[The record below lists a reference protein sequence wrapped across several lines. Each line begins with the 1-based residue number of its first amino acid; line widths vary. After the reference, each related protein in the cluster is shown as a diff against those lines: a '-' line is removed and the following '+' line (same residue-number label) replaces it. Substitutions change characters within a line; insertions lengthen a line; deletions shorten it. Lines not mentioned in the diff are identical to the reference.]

1 MTIETKPAAPPRSA
15 LPARG
20 SLPQAPPKN
29 APTSGAKVFSIGRVS
44 APRGRRVGLYGNG
57 GVGKTSLVDLAPKPV
72 CIDLDDSLPAME
84 PPLEHIAPVNGVETW
99 DDLRAVLRDHAL
111 LAPFDTVAIDSMTR
125 AQELCEAHVLRTVK
139 TEKGDLVRRLEDYG
153 YGKGLTHVYDTFL
166 PILADLDA
174 LIRAGKNVVLVM
186 HSCTADVPNPSGENY
201 IRWEPR
207 MQDPKSGKSSIRL
220 RIREWLDELSFIGH
234 DVAAKNGKATASG
247 ARTIYPVET
256 AFCMAKSRSIS
267 EPLCYVCGDNHYWR
281 EIGVIKETE

>member
-1 MTIETKPAAPPRSA
+1 MTTEIKPAATTRPSI
-15 LPARG
+15 PARG

-29 APTSGAKVFSIGRVS
+29 APTSVAKAFSISRVS

-57 GVGKTSLVDLAPKPV
+57 GVGKTSLVDLAPNPV

-84 PPLEHIAPVNGVETW
+84 PPLEHIVPVNGVETW
-99 DDLRAVLRDHAL
+99 DDLRAALRDHDL
-111 LAPFDTVAIDSMTR
+111 FAPFNTIAIDSMTR
-125 AQELCEAHVLRTVK
+125 AQELCEAHVLKTVRNDRG
-139 TEKGDLVRRLEDYG
+139 EHVQRMEDYG

-174 LIRAGKNVVLVM
+174 LVRAGKNVVLVM
-186 HSCTADVPNPSGENY
+186 HSCTTEVPNPSGENY

-220 RIREWLDELSFIGH
+220 RIREWLDELSFVGH
-234 DVAAKNGKATASG
+234 DVDAKAGKAKASG
-247 ARTIYPVET
+247 SRTIYPVET

-267 EPLCYVCGDNHYWR
+267 DPLYYDRGSDQYWR
-281 EIGVIKETE
+281 EIGVIKEKK